1 MTTRL
6 PNPFLV
12 SAAGP
17 AGRQTAAA
25 SVSSPGRAAAVTNPA
40 PEVMALTAP
49 GMARTGISELCTP
62 GWSADPQIN
71 RALSVE
77 AGLRGH
83 RAQDGSIRGDQTSER
98 FLGTTAEG
106 RVCSLDR
113 SLLVTAGRD
122 RQPIP
127 IPEPAN
133 GAEPEAGEAMTAS
146 ARAAS
151 SPALRAPADPDAV
164 EGGCGHAPALSTA
177 VRAFGPG
184 NVLAKF
190 ETDLASIVADI
201 NAHERFMRGLPAFIA
216 APSAAY
222 LTAISRNP

>member
-49 GMARTGISELCTP
+49 GMARDLDE
-62 GWSADPQIN
+62 
-71 RALSVE
+71 VE
-77 AGLRGH
+77 V
-83 RAQDGSIRGDQTSER
+83 S
-98 FLGTTAEG
+98 TAE
-106 RVCSLDR
+106 
-113 SLLVTAGRD
+113 
-122 RQPIP
+122 
-127 IPEPAN
+127 
-133 GAEPEAGEAMTAS
+133 
-146 ARAAS
+146 
-151 SPALRAPADPDAV
+151 
-164 EGGCGHAPALSTA
+164 
-177 VRAFGPG
+177 RAFGPG
-184 NVLAKF
+184 DILAKF

-222 LTAISRNP
+222 LTAIFRNP